1 MQNKHRASARSPP
14 TVYCSGVLSLTAV
27 GAVSLSR
34 ENPTEASFFN
44 CSDYSRLCPRPWK
57 SVVTHSVLEMQA
69 ISRLLKSSLRLSST
83 RCGIVEFSCGGLQH
97 ITGYEGLY
105 SSLGTLRFSGPIQD
119 NGLSIGCRPI
129 IQSASYSSGACIDGD
144 GPTDTVKE
152 LHDKILESID
162 SKRTMAPNAW
172 MWSMIDNC
180 KNREDV
186 KLLFEALEKLR
197 RFVRKKTLWKHN
209 VYGLTPSVTSAHHL
223 LSHAKLHNDA
233 TLMDEVMKLVK
244 RNDLP
249 LQPGTADIVFII
261 CNNADNWDLLTKY
274 SKRFVKA
281 GVKLH
286 KASFEIW
293 MNFAAKRGDSQKIW
307 EIEKL
312 RSQSIKQHSLG
323 TAIAC
328 TKGFLLEGKPEEAA
342 AVIQVL
348 NEDIAFWIGQDHHE
362 RDWCKMR
369 SFSPKTFT
377 DGDPLISPFQALA
390 AALRSN
396 VRAMVN
402 SVLKTGLQVNVS
414 MEDLRKAEGI
424 TF

>member
-1 MQNKHRASARSPP
+1 
-14 TVYCSGVLSLTAV
+14 
-27 GAVSLSR
+27 
-34 ENPTEASFFN
+34 
-44 CSDYSRLCPRPWK
+44 
-57 SVVTHSVLEMQA
+57 MQA

-105 SSLGTLRFSGPIQD
+105 SSLGTLRFSGSIQD

-197 RFVRKKTLWKHN
+197 RFRMSNLRIHQNFNCHLCREVAKSCVRVGVLDYGKKTLWKHN

-261 CNNADNWDLLTKY
+261 CNNTDNWDLLTKY

-293 MNFAAKRGDSQKIW
+293 MNFAAKRDP
-307 EIEKL
+307 
-312 RSQSIKQHSLG
+312 SQSSKHSLG

-348 NEDIAFWIGQDHHE
+348 NESLPDTRRDSIAVEFQKLVSEWPLEVIKHQKPEDG
-362 RDWCKMR
+362 K
-369 SFSPKTFT
+369 SFLEGVFVPHKVGTYAC
-377 DGDPLISPFQALA
+377 PLNRFRIFMVILA
-390 AALRSN
+390 N
-396 VRAMVN
+396 PECNIEV
-402 SVLKTGLQVNVS
+402 
-414 MEDLRKAEGI
+414 
-424 TF
+424 